1 MGNGKGMG
9 RREFLR
15 LAGTAAAATAA
26 TVALGGCSTGEA
38 ETTEDTLGVPGWQE
52 VNISK
57 EVDVLI
63 IGAGGAGLCAAM
75 NTTKAGLS
83 TLLVDKAA
91 TYGGVGNTA
100 AGISVWPAGSKYMQ
114 DRGVTATTDE
124 SWEKIAG
131 YYATLENPPRLY
143 ESLGK
148 DIYFTE
154 VELHDALYDLGVKW
168 MEMPADDGVR
178 PTPGS
183 GGKSYFAKWFI
194 PSAGLG
200 SYNEVYKAIND
211 SIVAAGA
218 EFYFNTTVTDFIVDG
233 AGQAVGVR
241 CKDSMGSVTDIR
253 ATVMLIASGGFISNQ
268 PLIAQYLGEWAE
280 LPTVVHTSMGE
291 GILLGQTIGAALEGM
306 ENYNTLDPSMAVL
319 TCTAYF
325 GPTYQVAQNGKRF
338 CREVDQHGMG
348 EAIIEAGQVCW
359 WSIWDDTLATSQFKS
374 VIDQYFAD
382 GGVTA
387 NTVEE
392 LAAATAIPVD
402 TLKAT
407 FAEYEALAA
416 ANEDPAF
423 KRARFN
429 DVLKPPYYAL
439 RSVPVRYKT
448 QGGLRINGSGQV
460 VDENDTVIPNVWA
473 AGALTPHC
481 TSDIAPTMGMGYLV
495 GKNIVTALA
504 G

>member
-1 MGNGKGMG
+1 MGNGTGME

-26 TVALGGCSTGEA
+26 TLAIGGCSSDA
-38 ETTEDTLGVPGWQE
+38 ETAEEILAIPGWQE

-124 SWEKIAG
+124 SWEKIAA
-131 YYATLENPPRLY
+131 YYSSLENPPRLY
-143 ESLGK
+143 DSLGK

-154 VELHDALYDLGVKW
+154 VELHDALYDLGVEW

-183 GGKSYFAKWFI
+183 GGTSYFAKWFI

-200 SYNEVYKAIND
+200 SYNEVYRAIND
-211 SIVAAGA
+211 TIVAAGA
-218 EFYFNTTVTDFIVDG
+218 EFMFNTVATDFIVDG
-233 AGQAVGVR
+233 SNVAVGVR
-241 CKDSMGSVTDIR
+241 CKSGTGAITDIR
-253 ATVMLIASGGFISNQ
+253 ATTVLIASGGFISNQ
-268 PLIAQYLGEWAE
+268 ELIAQYLGAWAE

-291 GILLGQTIGAALEGM
+291 GILMGQTIGAALEGM
-306 ENYNTLDPSMAVL
+306 ENYNTLDPSEAVL

-338 CREVDQHGMG
+338 VREVDQHGMG
-348 EAIIEAGQVCW
+348 SAIIEAGQVCW
-359 WSIWDDTLATSQFKS
+359 WSIWDDTLATSQFKP

-407 FAEYEALAA
+407 FAEYEAIAA
-416 ANEDPAF
+416 TNEDPTF

-439 RSVPVRYKT
+439 RSVAVRYKT
-448 QGGLRINGSGQV
+448 QGGLRINGLGQL
-460 VDENDTVIPNVWA
+460 VDENDTIIPNVWA

-481 TSDIAPTMGMGYLV
+481 TSDIAPTMGMGFLV
-495 GKNIVTALA
+495 GKNIAAALQA
-504 G
+504 